1 MMKTS
6 DKLIYDEKVSSK
18 RTEALFLALMVIFC
32 LFCIWRVS
40 AVSLDILAVVFFGL
54 SVLFLFY
61 AVNFRTLMIRLTHE
75 SLKLTFGIFTWTIPL
90 DNIEACQLDDNL
102 PALMEYGGAGIHFML
117 IRKRYRA
124 SFNFLEH
131 SRVVIGLKRKVGP
144 VRDISFTTCQPNELI
159 RLIQG
164 AISAR
169 KAA

>member
-1 MMKTS
+1 MKTS
-6 DKLIYDEKVSSK
+6 DKLIYEEKVTSK
-18 RTEALFLALMVIFC
+18 RTEALFLALMAIFS
-32 LFCIWRVS
+32 LLCIWRVS
-40 AVSLDILAVVFFGL
+40 AVSMDILAVVFFGL

-61 AVNFRTLMIRLTHE
+61 SVNFKTLMIRLTNE
-75 SLKLTFGIFTWTIPL
+75 SLQLTFGIFTWTVLP
-90 DNIEACQLDDNL
+90 DNIETCQLDDNL

-131 SRVVIGLKRKVGP
+131 SRVVIGLKRKVGL
-144 VRDISFTTCQPNELI
+144 VRDISFTTCQPDELI
-159 RLIQG
+159 QLIQG